1 MLTQQLSSCH
11 HTHCDR
17 AMAGSLSLSSSA
29 TYLLNDS
36 NFFDYKSKIKLKRL
50 KDIKKF
56 FRSLYATQLGIV
68 IR

>member
-1 MLTQQLSSCH
+1 
-11 HTHCDR
+11 
-17 AMAGSLSLSSSA
+17 MAGSLSLSSSA

-36 NFFDYKSKIKLKRL
+36 NFFDYKSKIKLKHL